1 MANVTL
7 NAKIVSKNDT
17 RVNWESKNPVLLKG
31 EIGIEFDGTAV
42 KFKIGDGTKAWNS
55 LAYASNTEGQIV
67 SIDSVTGAGTAA
79 KLDAGTESGNIPVL
93 GAGGK
98 LNQSVIPTVAITDVF
113 TVATQT
119 EMLDLSTAEAGDV
132 AIRTDISKTFILK
145 QTPASTS
152 ANWVELKTPT
162 DAVISVNGKTGAVV
176 LTTDD
181 VAEGVN
187 KYFTDARATANF
199 DSNFGNA
206 LSTSLKD
213 GADIVKVTDTII
225 INGGQA

>member
-132 AIRTDISKTFILK
+132 AIRTDTSKTFILK
-145 QTPASTS
+145 QTPASTLE
-152 ANWVELKTPT
+152 NWVELKTPT

-176 LTTDD
+176 LTADD

-187 KYFTDARATANF
+187 KYFTEARATANF

-206 LSTSLKD
+206 VSTSLKD
-213 GADIVKVTDTII
+213 GADIVKITDTII

>member
-55 LAYASNTEGQIV
+55 LTYASNTEGQIV

-145 QTPASTS
+145 QTPASTLE
-152 ANWVELKTPT
+152 NWVELKTPT

-181 VAEGVN
+181 LAEGVN

-206 LSTSLKD
+206 VSTSLKD